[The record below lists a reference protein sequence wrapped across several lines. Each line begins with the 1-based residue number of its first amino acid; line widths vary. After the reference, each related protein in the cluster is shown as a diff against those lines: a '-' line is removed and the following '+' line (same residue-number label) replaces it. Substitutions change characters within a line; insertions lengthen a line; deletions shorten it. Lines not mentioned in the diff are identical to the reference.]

1 MQNMIRFCSVSDPCF
16 SYDTDSPLNDINP
29 APYAVDG
36 AFGTKDIY
44 ECQKLCQNTHE
55 CNYFVFDTRLFS
67 KKCWL
72 KTGKS
77 FILPPLFGVIL
88 GPKHC
93 NDGYEAPKDSVNSYD
108 APPAPRDNY
117 EEPKENYEEPEVN
130 SYDAPPAPR
139 DNYEEPKENYEEP
152 EVNSYDAPPAPRA
165 NYEEPKDAYEEPKIE
180 DNYEVPIAT
189 PAEPTSGYQEP
200 ESSYQEPEPSY
211 KEPKTEYKEP
221 DSTYEEPRS
230 SQGVIFPQAG
240 A

>member
-1 MQNMIRFCSVSDPCF
+1 MRNLDEMNTYYFDYASTTPV
-16 SYDTDSPLNDINP
+16 DSLVVDKMKDCLS
-29 APYAVDG
+29 VDG

-44 ECQKLCQNTHE
+44 ECQKLCQNTYE

-117 EEPKENYEEPEVN
+117 EEP
-130 SYDAPPAPR
+130 
-139 DNYEEPKENYEEP
+139 
-152 EVNSYDAPPAPRA
+152 
-165 NYEEPKDAYEEPKIE
+165 
-180 DNYEVPIAT
+180 
-189 PAEPTSGYQEP
+189 
-200 ESSYQEPEPSY
+200 
-211 KEPKTEYKEP
+211 
-221 DSTYEEPRS
+221 
-230 SQGVIFPQAG
+230 
-240 A
+240 

>member
-44 ECQKLCQNTHE
+44 ECQKLCQNTYE

-139 DNYEEPKENYEEP
+139 ANYEEPKE
-152 EVNSYDAPPAPRA
+152 
-165 NYEEPKDAYEEPKIE
+165 AYQEPKIE
-180 DNYEVPIAT
+180 DNYEVPIAK

-200 ESSYQEPEPSY
+200 ESNYQEPEPSY
-211 KEPKTEYKEP
+211 KEQKGEYEEP
-221 DSTYEEPRS
+221 DSTNEEPRS